1 MYLGLADTNRR
12 AYHMDCPLN
21 DRSIPADDKSVSEII
36 TDYANN
42 QVNKSKFHV
51 NRRQTIKSILLI
63 LQAQWVD
70 EFVAAFEKMMSN
82 GYSKGELTDA
92 PSSWIGVQCRKKN
105 GIMICAQIK

>member
-42 QVNKSKFHV
+42 QVNKSKFDET
-51 NRRQTIKSILLI
+51 RQKVLK
-63 LQAQWVD
+63 
-70 EFVAAFEKMMSN
+70 VA
-82 GYSKGELTDA
+82 KGV
-92 PSSWIGVQCRKKN
+92 SSCYYHI
-105 GIMICAQIK
+105 

>member
-42 QVNKSKFHV
+42 QVNKSKLDGT
-51 NRRQTIKSILLI
+51 RQKAL
-63 LQAQWVD
+63 
-70 EFVAAFEKMMSN
+70 
-82 GYSKGELTDA
+82 KGA
-92 PSSWIGVQCRKKN
+92 KGVSSCYYHI
-105 GIMICAQIK
+105 

>member
-42 QVNKSKFHV
+42 QVNKSKCHES
-51 NRRQTIKSILLI
+51 RRPSNIHSTH
-63 LQAQWVD
+63 
-70 EFVAAFEKMMSN
+70 FVGTM
-82 GYSKGELTDA
+82 G
-92 PSSWIGVQCRKKN
+92 
-105 GIMICAQIK
+105 